1 MEDTSRYHDIIGL
14 PHHVSARRP
23 RMSMLNRAAQFSPF
37 AALTGYEDA
46 IREAARLTDAR
57 IELDE
62 CAKAALDA
70 KLQIIQSNPR
80 MIVSITYFVP
90 DARKAGGAYVTA
102 DGSVRKVDDV
112 QHIVRMT
119 DRTEIPIED
128 IIGIEGDF
136 PHTDCVTGGGA
147 DNRFA

>member
-14 PHHVSARRP
+14 PHHVSTDRP

-37 AALTGYEDA
+37 AALTGYEDS
-46 IREAARLTDAR
+46 IREVARLTDAR

-70 KLQIIQSNPR
+70 KLQIIQSNPQTP
-80 MIVSITYFVP
+80 VSITYFVP

-102 DGSVRKVDDV
+102 EGSVRKID
-112 QHIVRMT
+112 QHIVRMA
-119 DRTEIPIED
+119 DRTEIAIED
-128 IIGIEGDF
+128 IISIEGDL
-136 PHTDCVTGGGA
+136 PHA
-147 DNRFA
+147 DVIT